1 MNRIVLAMIALV
13 AFASVSVYAQPKLE
27 IVGGETYDWGKV
39 EVKENPLKMVTLDAN
54 VKLKNVGNQELIID
68 TVKVG
73 CGCTHPTLEKKN
85 LKPGET
91 TNLGI
96 GLNVALQSGE
106 IFKNLTIFA
115 NDEGSKNGRIMY
127 LKANIFRPIT
137 VTPQSLNFNEVV
149 PGETAHSYTTFK
161 NNDTKPFTISRL
173 LATKGVKLEKTGPF
187 TIAPGDTLHVNASYQ
202 AKEKGYWNAILLVET
217 DSPDYPPFE
226 LSAYGNVKDPSG
238 KPDPNVIT
246 IDPSKAK
253 DGKIELPAPGGAKPA
268 ATPAAP
274 ANKKKTSK

>member
-1 MNRIVLAMIALV
+1 MKRFVLTLV
-13 AFASVSVYAQPKLE
+13 AFFAVTTLTVFAQPKLE

-39 EVKENPLKMVTLDAN
+39 EVKDNPLKMVTLDAA

-91 TNLGI
+91 TTLGI

-127 LKANIFRPIT
+127 LKANIFRPLT
-137 VTPQSLNFNEVV
+137 VNPQSMNFNEVL
-149 PGETAHSYTTFK
+149 PGEVAHSYTTFK

-187 TIAPGDTLHVNASYQ
+187 TIAPGDTLHIDASYT

-217 DSPDYPPFE
+217 DSPDYAPFE

-253 DGKIELPAPGGAKPA
+253 DGKIESPVPGATKPA
-268 ATPAAP
+268 VTTPV
-274 ANKKKTSK
+274 KKKSGK